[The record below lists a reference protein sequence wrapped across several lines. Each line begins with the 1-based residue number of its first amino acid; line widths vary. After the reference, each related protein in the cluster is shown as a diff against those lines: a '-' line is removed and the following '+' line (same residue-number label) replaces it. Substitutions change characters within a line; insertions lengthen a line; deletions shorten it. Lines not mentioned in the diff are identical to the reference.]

1 MPVHV
6 PLRLAILS
14 ELETVSKKN
23 KNKWT
28 SGTELERLAERLGF
42 KPSNGA
48 RRARELAAQGSIE
61 RTETEDGYVQYRSN

>member
-28 SGTELERLAERLGF
+28 SGTELERLAERPKNADRRESMSEEQEHL
-42 KPSNGA
+42 PLRGA
-48 RRARELAAQGSIE
+48 
-61 RTETEDGYVQYRSN
+61 